1 MARGDLTDEE
11 IRDRLLEQG
20 SHPSTWDPPR
30 PCPLCKVKPKLW
42 KGEYLCA
49 CMLPVG
55 VER

>member
-1 MARGDLTDEE
+1 MRGDLTDEE
-11 IRDRLLEQG
+11 IRDRILEQG

-30 PCPLCKVKPKLW
+30 PCPLCGVKPKLW
-42 KGEYLCA
+42 LGEYLCA